1 MELIEFIIN
10 VYMLA
15 FGLRLFMPSASSFSE
30 HPIQRGL
37 YASTEPVLR
46 PIRQM
51 MIRGEPRFDW
61 SPLIA
66 IVFLVIIR
74 GFLMAFISGAPAVE
88 GIIFSLMQ
96 VFGFL
101 VNALTILFLGIF
113 FISIESPFGFS
124 TVGHMMYMVADIF
137 LGPIRRYTGRGTGR
151 PDPSP
156 LIGIILLS
164 VIYGLIIYQ
173 ADIYLNDDAT
183 AAVSQVILFSFIS
196 QIDFIFDVLFIVIL
210 VRTLLSFFQPDPGS
224 PPFQLLIL
232 YSDPI
237 LAPIRRIMPSTGGL
251 DFSPLIAIFILRFI
265 QSSILPLLQRL

>member
-1 MELIEFIIN
+1 MELIEFFIN

-51 MIRGEPRFDW
+51 VIRGEPRFDW
-61 SPLIA
+61 SPLFA
-66 IVFLVIIR
+66 IVFLVIVR
-74 GFLMAFISGAPAVE
+74 GFLIAFISGAPAVE
-88 GIIFSLMQ
+88 GIIFSLME
-96 VFGFL
+96 VLGFL
-101 VNALTILFLGIF
+101 VNILTILFLGIF

-124 TVGHMMYMVADIF
+124 TVGHM
-137 LGPIRRYTGRGTGR
+137 GPIRRYTGRATGR

-173 ADIYLNDDAT
+173 ADIYLNNDAT
-183 AAVSQVILFSFIS
+183 AAVSQVILYSFIS

-232 YSDPI
+232 YSDPM